1 MHLKKVSKK
10 IIFITGG
17 KGVLGSYFH
26 NKYKRK
32 YKIISFPYR
41 LENFIK
47 LNKWIKTKKF
57 HYFIH
62 FAAILPKKNKHY
74 KKINLINKKL
84 PIKII
89 NTLQKNIKKDFKY
102 FLFIST
108 SHVYGFRN
116 KKISENDR
124 RKPFNKYGSTKKSV
138 EDFILNKKN
147 KFYFKIGIAR
157 IFNFTSNK
165 QKKGNFIPDVYTR
178 IKNQMNL
185 INLNKNRDF
194 IHIDDVSR
202 SLELMIDK
210 VIDRPLNI
218 CSGKKINL
226 ITLVK
231 RLNSMSLNKKLVFIN
246 SRKKMNQDIYGN
258 NNLLI
263 KFGIKKFKNLNVI
276 LKSFLHGKKT
286 NINNR

>member
-17 KGVLGSYFH
+17 KGVLGSYFY

-32 YKIISFPYR
+32 YKILSFPYR
-41 LENFIK
+41 LEQVNK
-47 LNKWIKTKKF
+47 LKEWIKNKKF

-62 FAAILPKKNKHY
+62 FAAVTTKQKKNY
-74 KKINLINKKL
+74 NKINSINKEL
-84 PIKII
+84 PINII
-89 NTLQKNIKKDFKY
+89 KLLQKYIKKDFKY

-108 SHVYGFRN
+108 SHVYGFHN
-116 KKISENDR
+116 KKISENYK
-124 RKPFNKYGSTKKSV
+124 RKPFNKYGKTKKSV

-165 QKKGNFIPDVYTR
+165 QDKGHFIPDIYTK
-178 IKNQMNL
+178 IKKQVNL
-185 INLNKNRDF
+185 INLNKHRDF
-194 IHIDDVSR
+194 IHIDDVAR
-202 SLELMIDK
+202 SLELMIYKRKDK
-210 VIDRPLNI
+210 ALNI

-226 ITLVK
+226 INLTNK
-231 RLNSMSLNKKLVFIN
+231 LNSMSFKKDLVFIN
-246 SRKKMNQDIYGN
+246 SKKQIKQDIYGN
-258 NNLLI
+258 NSLL
-263 KFGIKKFKNLNVI
+263 KKLGIKKFKNLNII

-286 NINNR
+286 NTYNR

>member
-17 KGVLGSYFH
+17 KGVLASYFY
-26 NKYKRK
+26 NKYKKK

-41 LENFIK
+41 LEQINK
-47 LNKWIKTKKF
+47 LQEWFRKKKF

-62 FAAILPKKNKHY
+62 FAAITSKQKKNY
-74 KKINLINKKL
+74 NKINLVNKKL

-89 NTLQKNIKKDFKY
+89 KLLQKNIIKDFKY

-108 SHVYGFRN
+108 SHVYGFHK
-116 KKISENDR
+116 KKISENDK
-124 RKPFNKYGSTKKSV
+124 RKPFNKYGNTKKGV

-157 IFNFTSNK
+157 IFNFTSDKQNK
-165 QKKGNFIPDVYTR
+165 GHFIPDIYSK
-178 IKNQMNL
+178 IKDKKDL

-194 IHIDDVSR
+194 IHIDDVAR
-202 SLELMIDK
+202 SLHLMINKKKDK
-210 VIDRPLNI
+210 ALNI

-226 ITLVK
+226 ISLTK
-231 RLNSMSLNKKLVFIN
+231 KLNSKSFNRNLVFTN
-246 SRKKMNQDIYGN
+246 SKKKINQDIYGN
-258 NNLLI
+258 NKLL
-263 KFGIKKFKNLNVI
+263 KKLGIKKFKNLNFI
-276 LKSFLHGKKT
+276 LKSFLYGKKT